1 MSKLA
6 FLKTVS
12 VIAQEEPTKRA
23 GGGGVRKEWN
33 PTEGL
38 VLRLW
43 KSGEVYPS
51 QELIDEFDLEYRNA
65 LTEEQEEAV
74 KAGTLEKP
82 AMGFGFDVADTQEFP
97 AFKVDG
103 RFLIISPV
111 PKDVKGGRVDLFST
125 VGYNEDGTPKL
136 KVFDQGLATFGKD
149 FLIPRIEEIYGITFA
164 KPAIEGRKAEPE
176 ETDSEGKVI
185 KSAKPA
191 VEARP
196 AVEGVE
202 YLDLVFLGQ
211 EGENSTPFSL
221 PVGKVAYF
229 PKIVSRG
236 DAKGETT
243 VARRE
248 NPQMYILY
256 PKIWL
261 DEEKAQAAGQEGRDV
276 NPNDPLIPAK
286 ETIAS

>member
-1 MSKLA
+1 MSRLA

-12 VIAQEEPTKRA
+12 VIAVAEPAKRA
-23 GGGGVRKEWN
+23 GGGGARKEWN

-43 KSGEVYPS
+43 KSGAVYPS
-51 QELIDEFDLEYRNA
+51 QEMVDKFDLEYRNC
-65 LTEEQEEAV
+65 LTEEQEEAI
-74 KAGTLEKP
+74 KADTLEKP
-82 AMGFGFDVADTQEFP
+82 AMGFGFDVADTQDFP

-103 RFLIISPV
+103 RYLIISSV
-111 PKDVKGGRVDLFST
+111 PKDVKGGRVDLFGT
-125 VGYNEDGTPKL
+125 VTYNEEDNTPKL
-136 KVFDQGLATFGKD
+136 KVFDQGNTTFGKD

-164 KPAIEGRKAEPE
+164 KAAVAAVEAKPA
-176 ETDSEGKVI
+176 ETDAEGKVI
-185 KSAKPA
+185 KSA
-191 VEARP
+191 VEARAAVP

-202 YLDLVFLGQ
+202 YLDLILLGQ
-211 EGENSTPFSL
+211 EGENSDPFSL
-221 PVGKVAYF
+221 PVGKIAYF

-236 DAKGETT
+236 DAKGEST

-261 DEEKAQAAGQEGRDV
+261 DEEKAQAAGEDPRQETV
-276 NPNDPLIPAK
+276 PAGL
-286 ETIAS
+286 